1 MSNERRIKSLKTRQK
16 SLLTSFGLI
25 KSFVDGYQ
33 EDTGAHEVLVRLD
46 HLVAIWN
53 DFNAMQAELET
64 LDEAAIEA
72 HLKERI
78 EFETSYFRVK
88 GFLLAVNKN
97 EPTSPRNSS
106 SSSLNTQSPKSSHV
120 RLPDIKLP
128 VFAGNLD
135 QWLNFHDLF
144 VSLVHSS
151 HELSNIQKF
160 YYLRSSLSGDALKL
174 VQTIAISANNYQVAW
189 NLLLDHYQNPV
200 RLKQS
205 YVDSLFEFPSV
216 KKESA
221 SELHSLVEKFE
232 ANVKV
237 LHQLGEKTEYWD
249 ILLIRMLSIRLDPTT
264 RRDWEEHAST
274 LNAVS
279 FQNLTTFI
287 QRRVSVLQ
295 TIGKTTETPSPINF
309 SKKPVQRVVAS
320 HGASPTNQRKCVA
333 CSDHHPLYQLSATL
347 NEQVSYASAGHGH
360 ERVLLAT
367 AVVIVVDDNGT
378 EHAARALLDSGSEC
392 CFATE
397 TFSQLVKVRRKRIHI
412 PIAGIGQ
419 SSMESRFKFLSKIR
433 SRICDYNTTVE
444 FLVLPKV
451 AIDLPSAAVDTSSWE
466 IPPGAEVFFELF
478 KVSGRIQL
486 GPGLP
491 TLINSDFGWVVSGK
505 NTQCPSI
512 TPIVANVATVADLN
526 NLMEKFW
533 SLEEDSSRTC
543 YSVEETACEEY
554 FRRTVS
560 RTPEG
565 RYIVSLP
572 LKEDILANLHSNN
585 RRTAIRRFHLLQGQL
600 ARNDELCN
608 QYRDFMDEYLQLGHM
623 ELVQDY
629 QQLQHPSYHLPHHA
643 VIREDSTTTKV
654 RVVFDASCR
663 TPNGPSLN
671 DALMI
676 GPIVQEDLRSLTMRS
691 RIRPVLL
698 NADVKQ
704 MYRQILTD
712 QRSNNLQHIVWSPSP
727 EAPLQTYEL
736 KTVTYG
742 TASAP
747 FLATRVLQQ
756 LADDEQNDFPEAA
769 NVLRKD
775 FYVDDLFSGAN
786 TVEEAITL
794 RRQLEALLNR
804 GGFELRKW
812 ASNEP
817 AVLENVPTENRALK
831 SSVDL
836 DRDQCIKTLGLH
848 WEPATDVLRYKTQLP
863 PTSSYEALTKRI
875 ALSYIARLF
884 DPLGLVGPVVTTAK
898 IFMQAIWT
906 LMDDEGKTW
915 SWDKELPPTFK
926 TR

>member
-33 EDTGAHEVLVRLD
+33 EDTGAHEVPVRLD

-78 EFETSYFRVK
+78 EFETFYFRVK

-97 EPTSPRNSS
+97 EPTSPRTSS
-106 SSSLNTQSPKSSHV
+106 TSSLTTQSPMSSHV

-160 YYLRSSLSGDALKL
+160 YYLRSSLSGDALKV

-279 FQNLTTFI
+279 FQNLTKFI

-333 CSDHHPLYQLSATL
+333 CSDHHPLYQCMVFSKLSAEEKDREVRRHQLCRNCLRKGHMAKECPSSSTCRKCRGHHHTQLCQGSAATSLKVADMPHPKENSTQQSIEQPSASVSATL

-360 ERVLLAT
+360 KRVLLAT

-397 TFSQLVKVRRKRIHI
+397 TFSQLVKVQRKRIHL

-419 SSMESRFKFLSKIR
+419 SSTESRFKFLSKIR
-433 SRICDYNTTVE
+433 SRVCDYNTTVE

-466 IPPGAEVFFELF
+466 IPPGIQLADPAFCRTSPIDLILGAEVFFELF

-491 TLINSDFGWVVSGK
+491 TLINSVFGWVVSGK
-505 NTQCPSI
+505 TTQCPSI
-512 TPIVANVATVADLN
+512 TPIVANIATVADLN

-572 LKEDILANLHSNN
+572 LKEDILANLGDN
-585 RRTAIRRFHLLQGQL
+585 RRTAIRRFRLLQGQL
-600 ARNDELCN
+600 TRNDELCQ
-608 QYRDFMDEYLQLGHM
+608 QYRDFMDEYEQLGHM

-629 QQLQHPSYHLPHHA
+629 QQPQHPSYHLPHHA

-671 DALMI
+671 DALMV
-676 GPIVQEDLRSLTMRS
+676 GPIVQEDLRSITMRS
-691 RIRPVLL
+691 RIHPVLL
-698 NADVKQ
+698 NADVK
-704 MYRQILTD
+704 
-712 QRSNNLQHIVWSPSP
+712 
-727 EAPLQTYEL
+727 
-736 KTVTYG
+736 
-742 TASAP
+742 
-747 FLATRVLQQ
+747 
-756 LADDEQNDFPEAA
+756 
-769 NVLRKD
+769 
-775 FYVDDLFSGAN
+775 
-786 TVEEAITL
+786 
-794 RRQLEALLNR
+794 
-804 GGFELRKW
+804 
-812 ASNEP
+812 
-817 AVLENVPTENRALK
+817 
-831 SSVDL
+831 
-836 DRDQCIKTLGLH
+836 
-848 WEPATDVLRYKTQLP
+848 
-863 PTSSYEALTKRI
+863 
-875 ALSYIARLF
+875 
-884 DPLGLVGPVVTTAK
+884 
-898 IFMQAIWT
+898 
-906 LMDDEGKTW
+906 
-915 SWDKELPPTFK
+915 
-926 TR
+926 